1 MSSHVQVRQHL
12 MKCHQKKNS
21 LIRFH
26 RLRSRRMSSKITVCR
41 KPFDKPAPQCLPAQS
56 WRWEPKN
63 SASHRLSNLSL
74 ETGGNQCLVHALSI
88 LVPQILP
95 AERCEF
101 QHWWSFRGIPR
112 DWIVHP
118 RAPASPVSWPRSKT
132 CGSEAWCPRK
142 GYTWVHI
149 VMVIRYVIIWVYT
162 SYWSYH
168 FLLQW
173 MGDRCWR
180 TKQRQFDSGKH
191 ACPLVCPPMKCKSQ
205 CDA

>member
-1 MSSHVQVRQHL
+1 MRSARSTQVASWALQASDSWCPVMSSCGNIWWNVT
-12 MKCHQKKNS
+12 KKNS

-168 FLLQW
+168 FLLQVD
-173 MGDRCWR
+173 GR
-180 TKQRQFDSGKH
+180 
-191 ACPLVCPPMKCKSQ
+191 
-205 CDA
+205 